1 MLLLD
6 SSLHVLLAEQH
17 RQLLFLERRW
27 STPLASNLRFSAAVQ
42 EATKTAH
49 ALSGADTSVVFNWM
63 PPAFAPTVITDKD
76 ESTDNDFQPSADIP
90 ANVYSLDSENLIA
103 EDDLEGG
110 DDVDDEESIEE
121 ASATILWTLPV
132 SSSLLII

>member
-1 MLLLD
+1 
-6 SSLHVLLAEQH
+6 
-17 RQLLFLERRW
+17 
-27 STPLASNLRFSAAVQ
+27 
-42 EATKTAH
+42 
-49 ALSGADTSVVFNWM
+49 M